1 MVVGWHPFRHAVK
14 VNIAMRNNN
23 ARLVSRLYCV
33 MIHRDPG
40 DVSPVLDRH
49 YSPDLTCS

>member
-1 MVVGWHPFRHAVK
+1 MVVGWHSFRHVVK

-23 ARLVSRLYCV
+23 ARLVSGLYCV

-40 DVSPVLDRH
+40 DVSL
-49 YSPDLTCS
+49 S